1 MIPASI
7 AVPMFTVFAAGV
19 TDGGIS
25 GLMNSLQDTIALGV
39 VAGLVLGKALG
50 ITTST
55 FLVTRLPGLSI
66 DPTIQRS
73 NDPTIQRSNGSI
85 WSEWVSLEASAS
97 PCPCSSVN
105 SPSALVANPIT
116 V

>member
-7 AVPMFTVFAAGV
+7 AVPMFAVFAAGV
-19 TDGGIS
+19 TVGGIG
-25 GLMNSLQDTIALGV
+25 GLMNLFQDTIALGI
-39 VAGLVLGKALG
+39 VAGRVLGKALG

-55 FLVTRLPGLSI
+55 FLVTRLPGLS
-66 DPTIQRS
+66 
-73 NDPTIQRSNGSI
+73 NDPTIQRLNGSI